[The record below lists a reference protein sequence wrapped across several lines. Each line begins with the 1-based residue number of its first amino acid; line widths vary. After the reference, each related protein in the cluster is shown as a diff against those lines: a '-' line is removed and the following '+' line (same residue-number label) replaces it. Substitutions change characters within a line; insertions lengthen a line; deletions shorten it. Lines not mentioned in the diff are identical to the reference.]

1 MSRRGRTVKPKPVIE
16 DLDSIIRQEG
26 KKPIKIESWRYYSI
40 MDALRWMDVDRQKAE
55 DTAKKCGRTHEEITF
70 SVTDKITI
78 ELKKR
83 RIKNAKKREET
94 LPDTTGEVS
103 D

>member
-1 MSRRGRTVKPKPVIE
+1 MPKKVKVKTKIETE
-16 DLDSIIRQEG
+16 DLTAIIRQEG
-26 KKPIKIESWRYYSI
+26 KKPIKIDSWRYYSI
-40 MDALRWMDVDRQKAE
+40 MDALRWMGVDRQKAE

-94 LPDTTGEVS
+94 LPDTAGEVP